1 MTTFPTQKLLRALA
15 FSLLCCLLHTGLFA
29 QAPSGF
35 RFQAVARDADN
46 NAMTSENIAV
56 RVSLLQGGPAGAT
69 SYSERH
75 EVTTTDLG
83 VFDLHI
89 GNGVALSGD
98 INTIDWGGDNYFLK
112 IDIDPAGG
120 TNYVNLGASQLLSVP
135 YALYAKAGGGNP
147 TDELQNLTYNPTTQ
161 TLGIT
166 NGNSVTLQLG
176 SGGTDD
182 QQISLSGTVL
192 SIENGNSVDL
202 SVLRDG
208 VNDADA
214 DPTNEIQNL
223 SIAGNQLSL
232 SRGGG
237 TVTLPQTTYS
247 AGSGINISGGNVI
260 SATDNS
266 ATNELQTINLSGTNL
281 TLSNGGGTVNLSSL
295 GGLTLPYFED
305 ITGTGA
311 AFHVQNDATNNRFGI
326 AGSAGA
332 NAEVLPTN
340 NAGVI
345 GQGVGAHGVFGNAK
359 TEFYAGVQGVSES
372 RTGYGVLG
380 YGFGG
385 GIGGYFYTTNT
396 GVAALTTGVGN
407 VGIGTQAPEMKMHV
421 AGDLFVQTN
430 LGGLK
435 LGFPFN
441 GNQWQMTTSSAG
453 GNLEFFYKPSGAT
466 TQINR
471 FSIKQDGEA
480 TFGNSAA
487 TNAWVHVLNNSTTSK
502 PLLKLEEVG
511 NDYARLELTNNA
523 SGGAFWHLA
532 GLPSA
537 TATSAKLNFYF
548 SNSSGA
554 ADRMTIT
561 GDGQVGINGD
571 PSARLHVFQ
580 RGQAVGTG
588 LRFSDGANVDWDITH
603 GFGLRFHFG
612 GALRGFINANT
623 GAYTQSSDKRLK
635 ENIQNVGS
643 LLAKVQ
649 QLEVKNYS
657 YKSDSTHETTI
668 GLLAQDA
675 QPLFPELV
683 SYSKTDG
690 LYGVNYA
697 GFSMVAIKAVQEQQA
712 EIDQLKAENAQLK
725 AQSAAL
731 AARLERIEQLLLTEL
746 VPILFIPRS
755 FAVPSEISG
764 GHIFFCAA
772 AGAANGGRDGS
783 GRGHPFHSPNPF
795 LAPAAAPINTRG
807 SG

>member
-15 FSLLCCLLHTGLFA
+15 FSLLCCLFHTGLFA

-35 RFQAVARDADN
+35 RFQAVARDASN

-56 RVSLLQGGPAGAT
+56 RVSLLRGGPAGTT

-89 GNGVALSGD
+89 GNGVALSGN
-98 INTIDWGGDNYFLK
+98 INTIDWGSDNYFLK

-120 TNYVNLGASQLLSVP
+120 TNYVNLGSSQLLSVP
-135 YALYAKAGGGNP
+135 YALYAKASGGENP

-214 DPTNEIQNL
+214 DPNNEIQNL

-237 TVTLPQTTYS
+237 SVTLPQTTYS

-260 SATDNS
+260 SAADNS
-266 ATNELQTINLSGTNL
+266 ATNEIQSLSLSGTNL
-281 TLSNGGGTVNLSSL
+281 SLSNGGGTVNLSGL
-295 GGLTLPYFED
+295 GGGGLTLPYYED
-305 ITGTGA
+305 VTANGA
-311 AFHVQNDATNNRFGI
+311 AFHVQNDAPSSRFGL
-326 AGSAGA
+326 AGSVGA
-332 NAEVLPTN
+332 NAETLPVN
-340 NAGVI
+340 NAGVL
-345 GQGVGAHGVFGNAK
+345 GQGVGAHGVFGNSK
-359 TEFYAGVQGVSES
+359 TSFFAGVQGVSES
-372 RTGYGVLG
+372 TTGYGVLG

-385 GIGGYFYTTNT
+385 GIGGYFYTTNS

-407 VGIGTQAPEMKMHV
+407 VGIGTQTPEMKMHV

-435 LGFPFN
+435 LGFPSN
-441 GNQWQMTTSSAG
+441 GNQWQMTTSGSG
-453 GNLEFFYKPSGAT
+453 STLEFFHKPSGAT
-466 TQINR
+466 TQIGR
-471 FSIKQDGEA
+471 FSIRQDGEA
-480 TFGNSAA
+480 TFGNSSAI
-487 TNAWVHVLNNSTTSK
+487 NAWVHVLNNSTTSK
-502 PLLKLEEVG
+502 PHLKLEEVG

-523 SGGAFWHLA
+523 SGGSFWHLA

-537 TATSAKLNFYF
+537 TASSAKLNFYF

-554 ADRMTIT
+554 ADRMILT
-561 GDGQVGINGD
+561 GDGQLGVNGD
-571 PSARLHVFQ
+571 PAARLHIFQ
-580 RGQAVGTG
+580 RGQSVGTG
-588 LRFSDGANVDWDITH
+588 LRFTDGTANSPWDITH
-603 GFGLRFHFG
+603 GFSLRFHYG
-612 GALRGFINANT
+612 NDLRGFINATT
-623 GAYTQSSDKRLK
+623 GAYTQSSDKSLK

-643 LLAKVQ
+643 VLAKVR
-649 QLEVKNYS
+649 QLEIKNYS

-683 SYSKTDG
+683 SYSKADG

-697 GFSMVAIKAVQEQQA
+697 GFSMVAIRAVQEQQA

-731 AARLERIEQLLLTEL
+731 AARLERIEQLLLAKE
-746 VPILFIPRS
+746 
-755 FAVPSEISG
+755 
-764 GHIFFCAA
+764 
-772 AGAANGGRDGS
+772 
-783 GRGHPFHSPNPF
+783 
-795 LAPAAAPINTRG
+795 
-807 SG
+807 